1 MPQRPRYR
9 LEFALYLAVI
19 LFCFCSLPLLANSTP
34 KPAAKRK
41 VPDYVTIPVLA
52 HKADVTLDEDSLL
65 DSFSL
70 SGSPYQ
76 GLLARVLAPQAG
88 CLLKEQALIMHFGS
102 WYAFGVKGP
111 FMLVS
116 SNWYVY
122 HATSKSTKLAAAYI
136 KAAPAGKGVQ
146 QIGNCELKQAGLK
159 ADETARLYGDK
170 SAILL
175 TVDIIKPSAGPSSPC
190 WPGCPATT
198 SNISGRS
205 MHANPARPRVPWP
218 SRVRSSGC

>member
-122 HATSKSTKLAAAYI
+122 HA
-136 KAAPAGKGVQ
+136 
-146 QIGNCELKQAGLK
+146 
-159 ADETARLYGDK
+159 
-170 SAILL
+170 
-175 TVDIIKPSAGPSSPC
+175 
-190 WPGCPATT
+190 
-198 SNISGRS
+198 
-205 MHANPARPRVPWP
+205 
-218 SRVRSSGC
+218 